1 MLRRR
6 ITYLILC
13 LAIAIPTLHVAA
25 ARNQAQAADPAAR
38 IARIE
43 QGLLPGAVITNAPP
57 VKYTL
62 AERMALYKVPAV
74 SVAFVENGK
83 VAWARA
89 YGVADV
95 AAGTRATTDT
105 LFQAAS
111 ISKPL
116 AALAVLRL
124 VQDGKLALDEDVNL
138 KLKSWKLP
146 ENDFTKQEKVTL
158 RRLLT
163 HSGGTTVSGFP
174 GYASTA
180 AVPTTIQVLDGE
192 KPANTA
198 AVRVD
203 VQPGT
208 MTRYSGGGFTIM
220 QLLVSDIT
228 GKPFPQVMREFV
240 LDPAGMTASTYEQP
254 LPASMKPRGSLA
266 YTRSGD
272 PVAGGP
278 HTYPEM
284 AAAGLWTTPSELAKV
299 AIEIEAAFEGRSSRV
314 LSTATIKQ
322 MLTHQR
328 DGYGLGIA
336 VNGEGDTLRFG
347 HNGANA
353 GYRCQWTHY
362 AGRHQGVIVMT
373 NSDAGSEL
381 MAEVMRA
388 VSAEYEWPDFK
399 QVQRTRVTI
408 DPATLPAL
416 AAVYQGERGLTATVT
431 HDNGRLFIQAPPL
444 GPAPVE
450 LHPSSP
456 TEFFV
461 VTAAL
466 TVRFAD
472 DRESLVVQQ
481 GPNAITLKRVK

>member
-1 MLRRR
+1 MSRVKTAVL
-6 ITYLILC
+6 LVS
-13 LAIAIPTLHVAA
+13 LAVAISALQVAA
-25 ARNQAQAADPAAR
+25 ARTQTSVDPAPR

-43 QGLLPGAVITNAPP
+43 QGLLPAVHVTNASP

-62 AERMALYKVPAV
+62 AERLAFHKVPAV

-138 KLKSWKLP
+138 KLRSWKVP
-146 ENDFTKQEKVTL
+146 DSDFTKEEKVTL

-163 HSGGTTVSGFP
+163 HSAGTTVSGFP
-174 GYASTA
+174 GYASTD
-180 AVPTTIQVLDGE
+180 AVPSTIQVLNGE

-208 MTRYSGGGFTIM
+208 MMRYSGGGFTIM

-228 GKPFPQVMREFV
+228 GKSFPHVMREFV
-240 LDPAGMTASTYEQP
+240 LDPVGMTASTYEQP
-254 LPASMKPRGSLA
+254 LPASMKARATLA
-266 YTRSGD
+266 YMRSGD

-299 AIEIEAAFEGRSSRV
+299 AIELEAAFEGRSSRV
-314 LSTATIKQ
+314 LSLATIKQ

-336 VNGEGDTLRFG
+336 VSGEGAALRFG

-362 AGRHQGVIVMT
+362 PNRHQGVIVMT
-373 NSDAGSEL
+373 NSDAGGEVMSEL
-381 MAEVMRA
+381 VRA
-388 VSAEYEWPDFK
+388 IAAEYDWPDFK
-399 QVQRTRVTI
+399 PVQRTRATI
-408 DPATLPAL
+408 DPSALPAL
-416 AAVYQGERGLTATVT
+416 AAVYQGERSLTATVT
-431 HDNGRLFIQAPPL
+431 HENGRLFIQAPPL
-444 GPAPVE
+444 GSNPVE
-450 LHPSSP
+450 LHPLNPS
-456 TEFFV
+456 EFFV
-461 VTAAL
+461 LTAAL
-466 TVRFAD
+466 TIRFAD
-472 DRESLVVQQ
+472 DRASLTVQQ
-481 GPNAITLKRVK
+481 GPNTITLKRVK